1 MFPFLHETQVC
12 QIQLLK
18 DLHGTQG
25 QSNCAKCN
33 ASQGCNTLIGIWFNA
48 FETKCNACSEIHF

>member
-33 ASQGCNTLIGIWFNA
+33 ASQGCNTLIGI
-48 FETKCNACSEIHF
+48 